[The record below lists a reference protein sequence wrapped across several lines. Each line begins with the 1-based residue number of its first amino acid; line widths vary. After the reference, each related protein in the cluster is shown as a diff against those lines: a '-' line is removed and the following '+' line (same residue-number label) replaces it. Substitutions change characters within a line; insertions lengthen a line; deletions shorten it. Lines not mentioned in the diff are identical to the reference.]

1 MKGLLPKLAYFTR
14 TAWRGLAASPLTS
27 AVAVVTIA
35 VSLVLVGAFA
45 LTLRNMEELL
55 DRFSDDL
62 RVTAYLEEGLKDA
75 ERERL
80 AELVTTVEGVESVR
94 LVSKQEAMERFRE
107 GVGRGAALLD
117 GLGENPL
124 PASLELTLVPERRSP
139 GGMSIVVE
147 ALTGLPG
154 IDDLAS
160 GQDWVEG
167 YLRFVALIRGLA
179 IGLGLILVLAT
190 LLIVAN
196 TIRLAVYSRRDE
208 LEILSLV
215 GASRAFVSTPF
226 LLEGLLQGG
235 IGAALALTLLF
246 ALFRLVLPGFEFGL
260 ELVLSGAAP
269 RFFSGAEALWL
280 LAGGAGLGLLGS
292 GAALAGGWRS

>member
-1 MKGLLPKLAYFTR
+1 MPKLVYFAR
-14 TAWRGLAASPLTS
+14 SAWRGLAASPVTS
-27 AVAVVTIA
+27 AVAVGTIG

-55 DRFSDDL
+55 DRFADDL
-62 RVTAYLEEGLKDA
+62 RVTAYLSEGLADD
-75 ERERL
+75 ERARL
-80 AELVTTVEGVESVR
+80 AGVVETVEGVESVR
-94 LVSKQEAMERFRE
+94 LVSKQEAMERFRA
-107 GVGRGAALLD
+107 GVGRGGALLD

-124 PASLELTLVPERRSP
+124 PASLEITLVPERRSP
-139 GGMSIVVE
+139 VGMAVVVE

-179 IGLGLILVLAT
+179 FGLGAILVLAT

-215 GASRAFVSTPF
+215 GASRSFVSTPF
-226 LLEGLLQGG
+226 LLEGVLQGG
-235 IGAALALTLLF
+235 IGGALALLLLF
-246 ALFRLVLPGFEFGL
+246 GLFRLVIPGFEFGL
-260 ELVLSGAAP
+260 ELVLGGLSP
-269 RFFSGAEALWL
+269 RFFSGAEACWL
-280 LAGGAGLGLLGS
+280 VAGGASLGLVGS
-292 GAALAGGWRS
+292 GAALSGGWRS